1 MKGIHFCSA
10 LCNARAHM
18 PEVLNLLSG
27 GRMHPEL
34 IISDVIPFDTVD
46 QAISEVGHKPVFV
59 RPAIATEQP

>member
-1 MKGIHFCSA
+1 
-10 LCNARAHM
+10 M